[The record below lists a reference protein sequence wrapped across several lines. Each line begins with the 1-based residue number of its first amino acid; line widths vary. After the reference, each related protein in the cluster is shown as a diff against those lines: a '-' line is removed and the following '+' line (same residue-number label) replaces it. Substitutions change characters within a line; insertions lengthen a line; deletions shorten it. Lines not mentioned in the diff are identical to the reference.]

1 MFGAPLLSY
10 FIYLRLMCTLQ
21 CSAKQKAIKVKSI
34 DNLVSKSSILYYNN
48 LISVCPVLLLSK
60 ICNNAL
66 ILDNLHSRI
75 S

>member
-1 MFGAPLLSY
+1 MFGATSLSY

-48 LISVCPVLLLSK
+48 LISVFLVLSLNMDY
-60 ICNNAL
+60 NNVREPER
-66 ILDNLHSRI
+66 LHNHRS
-75 S
+75 